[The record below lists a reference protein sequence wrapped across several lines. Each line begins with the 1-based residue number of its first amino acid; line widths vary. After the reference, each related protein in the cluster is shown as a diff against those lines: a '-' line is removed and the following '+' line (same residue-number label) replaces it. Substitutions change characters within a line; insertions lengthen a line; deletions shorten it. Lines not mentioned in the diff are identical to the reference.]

1 MVFPVYSNQ
10 FENLG
15 QNMFTWL
22 QEKISGFILR
32 YLHKPVWRYETF
44 SVTSPKILE
53 SYLQPGDV
61 LLVEGNQRV
70 SSIIKFLTQST
81 WSHATLYIGCEVIE
95 SSGDEKLCLIEAEA
109 DGGVKAV
116 PLSKYKYFNT
126 RICRPA
132 SLNEDEIKQVI
143 NHAVNSI
150 GHQYDMK
157 NIIDLGRYLFPYPPV
172 PIFMRRRM
180 LAMGSGDPTRA
191 ICSTLIAQAFQSVN
205 YPILPEITKECIE
218 TSPAKYVEKEIF
230 HIRHHSLFTPRD
242 FDLSPY
248 FSVVKPTLESGFD
261 HKSISWDSPDTL

>member
-1 MVFPVYSNQ
+1 
-10 FENLG
+10 
-15 QNMFTWL
+15 MFKWL
-22 QEKISGFILR
+22 LERISRIILR

-44 SVTSPKILE
+44 SVTSPQILE

-81 WSHATLYIGCEVIE
+81 WSHATLYIGPHAAL
-95 SSGDEKLCLIEAEA
+95 GPNNEKLCLIEAEV

-116 PLSKYKYFNT
+116 PLSKYRKFNT
-126 RICRPA
+126 RICRPIG
-132 SLNEDEIKQVI
+132 LNPHEITQVI
-143 NHAVNSI
+143 NYAINSI

-172 PIFMRRRM
+172 PVFMRRRM
-180 LAMGSGDPTRA
+180 LALGSGDPTRA
-191 ICSTLIAQAFQSVN
+191 ICSTLIAQAFQSVH
-205 YPILPEITKECIE
+205 YPILPEITKECVT
-218 TSPAKYVEKEIF
+218 TSAVGYVEKEIY

-261 HKSISWDSPDTL
+261 HKSINWKTPERTNQS